1 MFSLIWVLIGVFSPY
16 TRSFISPSYSYFLVA
31 HVWKP
36 MYLDYFG
43 LKRLPFSIAPDPEL
57 LYLSPSHHE
66 ALAHLNYALTAHGG
80 LICLTGEVGM
90 GKTTLCRAFIDQVPD
105 HVDIAYI
112 FNPMLSAPELL
123 QSICSEL
130 EIPCE
135 HEIGE
140 RSLTNKQ
147 LIDRLYQALIERYAL
162 GRKVICI
169 IDEAQSMPAPLL
181 EQVRLLTNLE
191 TNRDKLL
198 TLILVGQPELQDIL
212 AQHSTR
218 QLDQRITARFHLP
231 AMNKKQLKPYLQH
244 RLTQA
249 SVGIDSESGLNNK
262 INAELFSRGAI
273 AAIWS
278 GSNGIPRL
286 INSIADRAL
295 LGTYATNETQVSKA
309 IAQQAVKEVVRPG
322 QRPAMNVSMGLGA
335 ITLVGLVGLISLVML
350 LPINIKPIEFTWQGG
365 FWAENPYQ
373 QLAAANGLDVDS
385 LDFSSCELIEENSE
399 FACLPLDWSLTDL
412 QGLQQRM
419 AIFDGEYWRIVSGK
433 QIKSIPQASIIL
445 WKPVEG
451 FEKPVRPGE
460 SNKLIAWVRELLAD
474 NSVSSEWQVIAPE
487 GALEHNFHA
496 FYDPILAEK
505 VANFQRLSGLNADR
519 IIGLKTLLALQA
531 QPPKLLSDDEE
542 G

>member
-1 MFSLIWVLIGVFSPY
+1 
-16 TRSFISPSYSYFLVA
+16 
-31 HVWKP
+31 

-43 LKRLPFSIAPDPEL
+43 LSRLPFSIAPDPEL

-66 ALAHLNYALTAHGG
+66 ALAHLNYALTAHG

-123 QSICSEL
+123 QSICTEL

-135 HEIGE
+135 SRPDE
-140 RSLTNKQ
+140 RVLTNKQ
-147 LIDRLYQALIERYAL
+147 LIDRLYQSLIERYAR

-181 EQVRLLTNLE
+181 EQIRLLTNLE

-218 QLDQRITARFHLP
+218 QLDQRITARYHLP

-244 RLTQA
+244 RLNQA
-249 SVGIDSESGLNNK
+249 STRNDSDRGQET
-262 INAELFSRGAI
+262 ELFSKGAI

-278 GSNGIPRL
+278 GAKGIPRL

-295 LGTYATNETQVSKA
+295 LGTYATNQTTVSKA
-309 IAQQAVKEVVRPG
+309 IALQAIKEVIGQPKRKPG
-322 QRPAMNVSMGLGA
+322 KAFINKSLKSVL
-335 ITLVGLVGLISLVML
+335 LIALLSLIAFML
-350 LPINIKPIEFTWQGG
+350 LSLGQPKSVWVTPFWGINHF
-365 FWAENPYQ
+365 Q
-373 QLAAANGLDVDS
+373 QLAEVNGLDIEA
-385 LDFSSCELIEENSE
+385 LDLSSCDKIAENSDL
-399 FACLPLDWSLTDL
+399 ACLTLDWSLTDL
-412 QGLQQRM
+412 QSLQQYL
-419 AIFDGEYWRIVSGK
+419 AIFDGEAWKIVSPD
-433 QIKSIPQASIIL
+433 QVTSLPQESLVL
-445 WKPVEG
+445 WQPVKD
-451 FEKPVRPGE
+451 FDKPVRPGE
-460 SNKLIAWVRELLAD
+460 SHSLITWVRRILAD
-474 NSVSSEWQVIAPE
+474 DSSSSDWQIIAPNGVSE
-487 GALEHNFHA
+487 FD
-496 FYDPILAEK
+496 FTSYYDPILAQN
-505 VANFQRLSGLNADR
+505 VAFFQQMEGLTADR

-531 QPPKLLSDDEE
+531 KNKSVLSADEE

>member
-1 MFSLIWVLIGVFSPY
+1 
-16 TRSFISPSYSYFLVA
+16 
-31 HVWKP
+31 

-43 LKRLPFSIAPDPEL
+43 LSRLPFSIAPDPEL

-123 QSICSEL
+123 QSICAEL
-130 EIPCE
+130 EVPCE
-135 HEIGE
+135 SLPDE
-140 RSLTNKQ
+140 RALTNKQ
-147 LIDRLYQALIERYAL
+147 LIDRLYQSLIERYAR

-181 EQVRLLTNLE
+181 EQIRLLTNLE

-218 QLDQRITARFHLP
+218 QLDQRITARYHLP

-244 RLTQA
+244 RLKQA
-249 SVGIDSESGLNNK
+249 SVRHDFGDGPDT
-262 INAELFSRGAI
+262 ELFSKGAI
-273 AAIWS
+273 SAIWS
-278 GSNGIPRL
+278 GAKGIPRL

-295 LGTYATNETQVSKA
+295 LGAYATNQTHVSKA
-309 IAQQAVKEVVRPG
+309 VAQQAIKEVIG
-322 QRPAMNVSMGLGA
+322 QPKRKPAKELAHKSLKSVLL
-335 ITLVGLVGLISLVML
+335 ITLFSFTAFIFLTLGQQK
-350 LPINIKPIEFTWQGG
+350 IKWLTQVWGVNHF
-365 FWAENPYQ
+365 Q
-373 QLAAANGLDVDS
+373 QLAEVNGLDIKAFD
-385 LDFSSCELIEENSE
+385 LSSCEEIEKNSN
-399 FACLPLDWSLTDL
+399 FACLTLDWSLADL
-412 QGLQQRM
+412 QSLQQRL
-419 AIFDGEYWRIVSGK
+419 AIFDGEKWKIVTADQVRSL
-433 QIKSIPQASIIL
+433 PQESLIL
-445 WKPVEG
+445 WQPVKDFDKPV
-451 FEKPVRPGE
+451 KPGE
-460 SNKLIAWVRELLAD
+460 SHSLITWVRRILAD
-474 NSVSSEWQVIAPE
+474 DSSSSEWQIIAPNGVSE
-487 GALEHNFHA
+487 FD
-496 FYDPILAEK
+496 FRSYYDPILAQR
-505 VANFQRLSGLNADR
+505 VASFQMMEGLKADR

-531 QPPKLLSDDEE
+531 KSKNVLLPDEE

>member
-1 MFSLIWVLIGVFSPY
+1 
-16 TRSFISPSYSYFLVA
+16 
-31 HVWKP
+31 

-43 LKRLPFSIAPDPEL
+43 LSRLPFSIAPDPEL

-123 QSICSEL
+123 QSICTEL

-135 HEIGE
+135 SRPDE
-140 RSLTNKQ
+140 RALTNKQ
-147 LIDRLYQALIERYAL
+147 LMDRLYQSLIERYAR

-181 EQVRLLTNLE
+181 EQIRLLTNLE

-212 AQHSTR
+212 AQHATR
-218 QLDQRITARFHLP
+218 QLDQRITARYHLP

-244 RLTQA
+244 RLKQA
-249 SVGIDSESGLNNK
+249 SIRNNSDK
-262 INAELFSRGAI
+262 GPSKELFSHGAI
-273 AAIWS
+273 AAIWL
-278 GSNGIPRL
+278 GAKGIPRL

-295 LGTYATNETQVSKA
+295 LGTYATNQTTVSKA
-309 IAQQAVKEVVRPG
+309 VALQAIKEVIG
-322 QRPAMNVSMGLGA
+322 QSKRKPTKGFINKYLKSL
-335 ITLVGLVGLISLVML
+335 LLIALLSLMAFML
-350 LPINIKPIEFTWQGG
+350 LSLGQPKNVWITPWWGVNHF
-365 FWAENPYQ
+365 Q
-373 QLAAANGLDVDS
+373 QLAEVNGLDIDA
-385 LDFSSCELIEENSE
+385 LDLSSCEKIEENSDL
-399 FACLPLDWSLTDL
+399 ACLTLDWSLADL
-412 QGLQQRM
+412 QSLQQYL
-419 AIFDGEYWRIVSGK
+419 AIFDGEVWEIVSAD
-433 QIKSIPQASIIL
+433 QVTTLPQESLIL
-445 WKPVEG
+445 WQPVKD
-451 FEKPVRPGE
+451 FDKPVRPGE
-460 SNKLIAWVRELLAD
+460 SHSLITWVRHILVD
-474 NSVSSEWQVIAPE
+474 DSSSSDWQIIAPNGVSE
-487 GALEHNFHA
+487 FD
-496 FYDPILAEK
+496 FTSYYDPILAQN
-505 VANFQRLSGLNADR
+505 VGSFQQMEGLTADR

-531 QPPKLLSDDEE
+531 KSNSDLSADEE